1 MRTASP
7 STKYLSL
14 ATLAAALV
22 ALVAC
27 STSPTGR
34 RTLKLFP
41 EDEMAQMGVQAYQ
54 QTKSNTKTS
63 SNDRDN
69 AYVACVSRKLTSLV
83 GGDWEVTLFEDDSA
97 NAFALPGGKI
107 GVNTGLLKVA
117 ETPAQLAAV
126 IGHEI
131 AHVQA
136 EHGNERVSTG
146 YVAQAGLEI
155 ADAITGAY
163 GVANQRQIMS
173 LLGLGAQVGVLLPF
187 SRAQESEADIL
198 GQRLMARAGFDPR
211 ESVTLWQNMSR
222 NGGSGTPEFLSTH
235 PSGSTRIQELT
246 RQFKT
251 TVPLYEEA
259 RRAGKA
265 PNCKR

>member
-1 MRTASP
+1 MRLVSP
-7 STKYLSL
+7 RLGMFCS
-14 ATLAAALV
+14 ATLIVAL
-22 ALVAC
+22 LVAC

-41 EDEMAQMGVQAYQ
+41 EDQMAAMGVQAYKE
-54 QTKSNTKTS
+54 TKDKNKTS
-63 SNDRDN
+63 SNAKDR
-69 AYVACVSRKLTSLV
+69 AYVACVSRALTDVV
-83 GGDWEVTLFEDDSA
+83 GGEWEVTLFEDDTA

-117 ETPAQLAAV
+117 QTPDQLAAV
-126 IGHEI
+126 VGHEI

-146 YVAQAGLEI
+146 YVAQAGLQVV
-155 ADAITGAY
+155 DAISGAY

-198 GQRLMARAGFDPR
+198 GQRLMAQAGYDPR
-211 ESVTLWQNMSR
+211 ESVTLWQNMDKAS
-222 NGGSGTPEFLSTH
+222 NGAPPEFMSTH
-235 PSGSTRIQELT
+235 PSHGTRIKDLQK
-246 RQFKT
+246 QFSK
-251 TVPLYEEA
+251 TVPIYEQA
-259 RRAGKA
+259 RRAGKN
-265 PNCKR
+265 PSCKR

>member
-1 MRTASP
+1 MRFPSSP
-7 STKYLSL
+7 LKFLSV
-14 ATLAAALV
+14 ATVAATV
-22 ALVAC
+22 TALVAC

-41 EDEMAQMGVQAYQ
+41 DDEMAQMGVQAYKE
-54 QTKSNTKTS
+54 TKSKTKTS
-63 SNDRDN
+63 SNARDR
-69 AYVACVSRKLTSLV
+69 AYVACVSGKLTALV
-83 GGDWEVTLFEDDSA
+83 GGTWEVTLFEDDTA

-155 ADAITGAY
+155 ADAISGAY

-198 GQRLMARAGFDPR
+198 GQRLMAQAGFDPR
-211 ESVTLWQNMSR
+211 ESVTLWQNMAKS
-222 NGGSGTPEFLSTH
+222 GGGGTPEFLSTH
-235 PSGSTRIQELT
+235 PSDGNRMKELAK
-246 RQFKT
+246 QFKK
-251 TVPLYEEA
+251 TVPMYEQA
-259 RRAGKA
+259 LRSGKA
-265 PNCKR
+265 PSCKR